1 MSELLRDDRKL
12 KTFDQVTALLMIYVP
27 CNTALL
33 MIYVPYTYHVIIS
46 PNEVF
51 GDIMVLASQPSR
63 PPRRREHSNS
73 KSIQPISFKF
83 YMRVDTPLRFFAIE
97 I

>member
-1 MSELLRDDRKL
+1 MNSDVKFGNIIWESE
-12 KTFDQVTALLMIYVP
+12 I
-27 CNTALL
+27 
-33 MIYVPYTYHVIIS
+33 IIS
-46 PNEVF
+46 PNEVL
-51 GDIMVLASQPSR
+51 GDIMVLASPPR

-83 YMRVDTPLRFFAIE
+83 YMRVDTPLRFFVIE